1 MDFKGLIEALEKF
14 FLDIIGT
21 LVPGIAA
28 LIAAVT
34 LCSVSFDTLWLPD
47 EVRAYSPALWLALAY
62 VSGHAVISVG
72 QLGLIPLINS
82 LRGLPL
88 IGAIVRRLFGKALP
102 YDRPPAEPHDPL
114 MQAFFA
120 TLRRRDPEFAQ
131 QLEPANYGEMWRD
144 AALSIAPEQT
154 ALVNRFTFISLL
166 NLGMAT
172 VSFLIPLVWLGLIV
186 IESAGQGPHVQAF
199 SITAL
204 LLWIP
209 AILFLER

>member
-1 MDFKGLIEALEKF
+1 
-14 FLDIIGT
+14 
-21 LVPGIAA
+21 
-28 LIAAVT
+28 
-34 LCSVSFDTLWLPD
+34 
-47 EVRAYSPALWLALAY
+47 
-62 VSGHAVISVG
+62 
-72 QLGLIPLINS
+72 LIPLINS

-88 IGAIVRRLFGKALP
+88 IGIIVRRLFGQALP
-102 YDRPPAEPHDPL
+102 YDRPPAEPNDPL

-131 QLEPANYGEMWRD
+131 QLEPATFAETWRD

-172 VSFLIPLVWLGLIV
+172 VFFLVPLVWLALILVEAAGLSLRV
-186 IESAGQGPHVQAF
+186 QGF
-199 SITAL
+199 SIAAF

-209 AILFLER
+209 AVLLLERYFTFARSSFFVPFSMAAAKLMNGSDHKEQLDGRLELDVKLTRRSQEREARSEK